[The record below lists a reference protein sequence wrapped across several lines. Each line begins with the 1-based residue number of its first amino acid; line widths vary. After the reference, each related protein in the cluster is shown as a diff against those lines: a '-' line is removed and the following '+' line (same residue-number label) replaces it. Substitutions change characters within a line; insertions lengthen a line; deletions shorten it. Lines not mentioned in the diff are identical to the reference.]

1 MKFKFFS
8 LLFNENKVRHLFL
21 FLINFSSTFFGIF
34 VSFFS
39 SAPHAFEGSAENQVK
54 EENFWHMWGERER
67 LVLEVIPY
75 KVVNKIVYIFFLF
88 LFLCW
93 HTKWRGKVI
102 NQNHKVCF
110 VAAEEEEDDWN
121 EGSSVAS
128 VLLPLLLCAYANTD
142 CNIRHW

>member
-1 MKFKFFS
+1 
-8 LLFNENKVRHLFL
+8 
-21 FLINFSSTFFGIF
+21 
-34 VSFFS
+34 
-39 SAPHAFEGSAENQVK
+39 
-54 EENFWHMWGERER
+54 MWGERER

-128 VLLPLLLCAYANTD
+128 VLLPLLLC
-142 CNIRHW
+142 I